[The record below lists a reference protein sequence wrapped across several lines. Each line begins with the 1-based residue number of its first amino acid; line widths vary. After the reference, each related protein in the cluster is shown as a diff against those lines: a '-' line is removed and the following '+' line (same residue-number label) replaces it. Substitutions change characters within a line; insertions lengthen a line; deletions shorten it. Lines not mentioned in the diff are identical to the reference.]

1 MLAFCHHWQVDTMLS
16 FLPHPIQALPR
27 PLVLARTSQGPV
39 HSRGFAPRPLDQHI
53 AVASCAALATA
64 RRRVHRQA
72 SEGKFYQLEG
82 DASSEL
88 VPAGFGPLGVVVGGW
103 SDEELETLVGPLLED
118 AFAEGA
124 ASTVP
129 VRVLA
134 KADMDCTLEE
144 VLASLPEMDAVLP
157 DHGSEAPVA
166 RPVCVFSGWPPEKM
180 LMAVRRLRQAPN
192 RRARHWLTEQP
203 GAWGSHGSS
212 AIDDGIPRFCGI
224 EMEPTCHVEKPCMAA
239 MAVPRA
245 MQKKMKQLLEETH
258 RSEMWEIQRFRREMD
273 LQKLLPMFF
282 GL

>member
-180 LMAVRRLRQAPN
+180 LMAVRRLRQ
-192 RRARHWLTEQP
+192 
-203 GAWGSHGSS
+203 
-212 AIDDGIPRFCGI
+212 
-224 EMEPTCHVEKPCMAA
+224 VEKPCMAA

>member
-1 MLAFCHHWQVDTMLS
+1 MEAACFA
-16 FLPHPIQALPR
+16 LPALPR

-118 AFAEGA
+118 GRPTCLATSESSHQDAFAEGA

-157 DHGSEAPVA
+157 DHGSEAPVV
-166 RPVCVFSGWPPEKM
+166 RISG
-180 LMAVRRLRQAPN
+180 
-192 RRARHWLTEQP
+192 
-203 GAWGSHGSS
+203 
-212 AIDDGIPRFCGI
+212 
-224 EMEPTCHVEKPCMAA
+224 
-239 MAVPRA
+239 
-245 MQKKMKQLLEETH
+245 
-258 RSEMWEIQRFRREMD
+258 
-273 LQKLLPMFF
+273 
-282 GL
+282 